1 MLLKNLRSSTI
12 LGLCLTTATLPTAQA
27 QGLDGIDLLGDQ
39 KDALVWLLQ
48 EGTTPECIEEA
59 TAETDVE
66 LDWSKMKAEFFTQG
80 NDGTCTLDEQ
90 AMAEAGIEGFAPE
103 SNETADQDVSEE
115 PDAES
120 VETVESDT
128 PDEEVVEQAESEADT
143 EVAVEAEISED
154 SEIEAEIEAETEAD
168 ATVTEDAEGQEET
181 DAETVVEEAIPDA
194 PEVETQAEADA
205 DTEPTVETSEAEE
218 SAEPEPAIVFEEVA
232 DDAEV
237 TQPEESAAASAST
250 DISEEQTADA
260 SVEVETETVTEETSR
275 SSSEDVKVRE
285 DDNDNDRRNRLLTIL
300 GTAAAGAV
308 AGAILN
314 DGNEVVED
322 TGDRVIVRRNGQL
335 EVRKD
340 ENEILRRPGSN
351 VTTQSYADGSTR
363 TVVERP
369 NGVRV
374 LTIRD
379 QYGYTIYRSRIL
391 TNGEE
396 IVLFD
401 DRRREEEIEEIDMP
415 VVDATRFDDTAINYS
430 TADIDVLIEALK
442 AQEMAELD
450 RRYSLRQVREN
461 DRLRDVIPSIDL
473 DVVNFATGSAAI
485 TRNDARALD
494 ALGRA
499 MATIIDDNP
508 REVFLIEGHTDAV
521 GSETYNLA
529 LSDRRA
535 ESVALA
541 LTEYYDVPPENLIV
555 QGYGERD
562 LKIET
567 QDAERRNR
575 RATVRRITP
584 LLENARLN

>member
-39 KDALVWLLQ
+39 KDALVRLLQ

-499 MATIIDDNP
+499 MATIIEDNP

>member
-12 LGLCLTTATLPTAQA
+12 LGLCLTTAALPAAQA
-27 QGLDGIDLLGDQ
+27 QDLGGVDLLGDR
-39 KDALVWLLQ
+39 KLAMVRLIQ

-59 TAETDVE
+59 TAETDLE
-66 LDWSKMKAEFFTQG
+66 LDWSKMEAEFFTQAE
-80 NDGTCTLDEQ
+80 DGTCTLDEQ
-90 AMAEAGIEGFAPE
+90 AMADAGIDGFE
-103 SNETADQDVSEE
+103 SQGNEAADQNAVEE
-115 PDAES
+115 PEGQPEVENAEAAETEESAAKVVDQIESDAE
-120 VETVESDT
+120 T
-128 PDEEVVEQAESEADT
+128 SELPT
-143 EVAVEAEISED
+143 
-154 SEIEAEIEAETEAD
+154 IEAEAETEAET
-168 ATVTEDAEGQEET
+168 TVTEDTTDQPDAVPDISVEAEAPDEPET
-181 DAETVVEEAIPDA
+181 DA
-194 PEVETQAEADA
+194 QAETG
-205 DTEPTVETSEAEE
+205 TEDEA
-218 SAEPEPAIVFEEVA
+218 EPAIEFTEADEPVEAEATTGSEEIA
-232 DDAEV
+232 DDAN
-237 TQPEESAAASAST
+237 TMQPEESAAASAST

-275 SSSEDVKVRE
+275 SSTEDVKVRE
-285 DDNDNDRRNRLLTIL
+285 DDDDDDRRNRLLTIL

-401 DRRREEEIEEIDMP
+401 DRRREEEIEETDMP
-415 VVDATRFDDTAINYS
+415 VVDTTRFDETAIDYS
-430 TADIDVLIEALK
+430 TADIDRLIEALK